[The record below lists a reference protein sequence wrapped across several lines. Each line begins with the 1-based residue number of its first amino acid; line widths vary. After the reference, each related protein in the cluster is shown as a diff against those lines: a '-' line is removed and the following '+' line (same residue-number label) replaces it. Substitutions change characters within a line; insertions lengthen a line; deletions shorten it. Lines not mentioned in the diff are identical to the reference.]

1 MQFSAVFGKIA
12 VSFRFLPG
20 KMPFQVIR
28 RKEGRFLPII
38 TRNTPKTY
46 SKRSFLSLFH
56 IPAKNGFVF
65 CLVRRFPCLGGIKLY
80 LKKKTPLRGFLGVFG
95 AICLKG
101 ITSYTF
107 FLVRAYHFLQET
119 CKNLH
124 CPPQW
129 SFLCYTIP
137 PRRLCIISRNKKYNL
152 LYKKTDPV
160 KESAF
165 LVLLSDITQ
174 KGFRFSRS

>member
-12 VSFRFLPG
+12 VFFRFLPG

-28 RKEGRFLPII
+28 RKEGRFLTII
-38 TRNTPKTY
+38 TRSTPKTY

-80 LKKKTPLRGFLGVFG
+80 LKNKTPLRGFLGVFG

-107 FLVRAYHFLQET
+107 FLVRGLPFLT
-119 CKNLH
+119 RNLQKLTLPAAMVFFMLYY
-124 CPPQW
+124 PPAVFALYPGIK
-129 SFLCYTIP
+129 SITCYTKKRIP
-137 PRRLCIISRNKKYNL
+137 
-152 LYKKTDPV
+152 
-160 KESAF
+160 
-165 LVLLSDITQ
+165 
-174 KGFRFSRS
+174 